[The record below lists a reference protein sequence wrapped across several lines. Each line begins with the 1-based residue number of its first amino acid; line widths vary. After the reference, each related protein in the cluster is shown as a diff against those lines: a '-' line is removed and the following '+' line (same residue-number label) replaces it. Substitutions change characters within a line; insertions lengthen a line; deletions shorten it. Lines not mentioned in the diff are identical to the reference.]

1 MFFRKN
7 IIKTLKHKFRKFGIP
22 RILSRHQLFTYQRSY
37 KQQSYKQQ
45 YKQQYKQPTEQ
56 PNQLLKNMIFAGSLG
71 FGSDLICQSL
81 VEKKDYYDYMRLG
94 SLTVFSMLYIG
105 GFLHYLY
112 KAYPLL
118 VTRIPFGSLR
128 NPSSFGHSL
137 VCSLI
142 DNFHCGLIYIPA
154 YFLFMDLSSTNKT
167 YQQSIHH
174 LQSEWLTA
182 YSTCTLFWVPFMC
195 GNFFFVPPIY
205 RVSAMAI
212 ANLGWSIGIDY
223 LAHRN

>member
-1 MFFRKN
+1 MGNFSNSNYRHDCHQHNDWQRKPIQIPILFKN
-7 IIKTLKHKFRKFGIP
+7 II
-22 RILSRHQLFTYQRSY
+22 
-37 KQQSYKQQ
+37 
-45 YKQQYKQPTEQ
+45 
-56 PNQLLKNMIFAGSLG
+56 FAGGLG

-81 VEKKDYYDYMRLG
+81 VEKKDKIDFLRLG
-94 SLTVFSMLYIG
+94 SLTIFNMFYIG

-118 VTRIPFGSLR
+118 VTRFPFRSLK
-128 NPSSFGHSL
+128 NTSSFGHSL
-137 VCSLI
+137 ACSLI
-142 DNFHCGLIYIPA
+142 DNLHCGLIYIPA

-167 YQQSIHH
+167 YQESIDH
-174 LQSEWLTA
+174 LHKEWFTA

-195 GNFFFVPPIY
+195 GNFFFVSPAH

-212 ANLGWSIGIDY
+212 ANLGWSVGIDY